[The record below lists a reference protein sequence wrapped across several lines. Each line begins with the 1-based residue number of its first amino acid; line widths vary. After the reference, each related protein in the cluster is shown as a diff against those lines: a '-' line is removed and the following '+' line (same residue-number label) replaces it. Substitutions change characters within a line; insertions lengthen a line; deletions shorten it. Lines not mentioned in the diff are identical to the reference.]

1 MDEDQGENKN
11 RDPSDSSESEKK
23 EIFIGFQD
31 TLEEEG
37 ASASPSTTTLCDK
50 TVSPESLQQKP
61 EWMPSFNSYEDFI
74 QKTLKSL
81 DGFMIIL
88 NTEGVILFVPSRVFL
103 LLGHISEEIM
113 GKTLLSLLP
122 ESEKSRVYQKIAL
135 KFPFSSAVG
144 KHIKFGCHLRRGN
157 VDYSCNPVYEY
168 AKIILNVIDISEEP
182 LILFTQL
189 FSRHPLKIP
198 IPVEDRFYLV
208 GLVCVIK
215 SQTFQELCSAEEG
228 GDETEEDTDDEGPV
242 DYSFRR
248 VTYHGSTYKGITYET
263 EDLYAGPE
271 HCPLDDQASTVTVE
285 QYGSRNSSSECNIES
300 ASSPG
305 SRSSSPEPSASWNAL
320 TCFQNF
326 SFNLDHNSQMMQ
338 NTSTVPSY
346 KYCVVETQDNPSVE
360 KLVPVEVV
368 EGGETEEKQVEEE
381 PIQKEE
387 QQVKGESVA
396 EADGAEPVQEVKPE
410 EAAELEAAEEA
421 RVEDPGE
428 ESKPAM
434 KAEPIEEST
443 GKAEPAEEV
452 KPGKEGKVAPVK
464 VEKAV
469 KMAKEALE
477 AADFAEKAEVA
488 EGVEEKLEN
497 LKEAE
502 LSPEVMETE
511 LETLP
516 CFSVTTVSQAL
527 VPARASRA
535 TTTLA
540 IEGTMGLLQADTKHS
555 QETREET
562 AKQLKTVL
570 DPESQ
575 HSTSVPCKSPGS
587 QSLEALTK
595 HTGKLKRSHSDVFK
609 AKRFRASPLP
619 ELEKPC
625 DPSIQVQPPKE
636 GAQDPPGPSTAQE
649 PAEVPE
655 DGAQLSSSGDEQL
668 IQSKP

>member
-1 MDEDQGENKN
+1 MKTK
-11 RDPSDSSESEKK
+11 EKIK
-23 EIFIGFQD
+23 I
-31 TLEEEG
+31 
-37 ASASPSTTTLCDK
+37 DK
-50 TVSPESLQQKP
+50 VSPESLQQKP

-135 KFPFSSAVG
+135 KFPFSSAG

-189 FSRHPLKIP
+189 FSRHFKDSYTC
-198 IPVEDRFYLV
+198 EDRFYLV

-242 DYSFRR
+242 DYS
-248 VTYHGSTYKGITYET
+248 TYHGSTYKGITMK

-285 QYGSRNSSSECNIES
+285 QYGSVTLLVNAES

-305 SRSSSPEPSASWNAL
+305 SGHLLQNPLLVGAL

-326 SFNLDHNSQMMQ
+326 SCQ
-338 NTSTVPSY
+338 
-346 KYCVVETQDNPSVE
+346 
-360 KLVPVEVV
+360 
-368 EGGETEEKQVEEE
+368 
-381 PIQKEE
+381 
-387 QQVKGESVA
+387 
-396 EADGAEPVQEVKPE
+396 PE
-410 EAAELEAAEEA
+410 H
-421 RVEDPGE
+421 PGYYH
-428 ESKPAM
+428 
-434 KAEPIEEST
+434 
-443 GKAEPAEEV
+443 
-452 KPGKEGKVAPVK
+452 PG
-464 VEKAV
+464 
-469 KMAKEALE
+469 
-477 AADFAEKAEVA
+477 
-488 EGVEEKLEN
+488 
-497 LKEAE
+497 
-502 LSPEVMETE
+502 
-511 LETLP
+511 
-516 CFSVTTVSQAL
+516 
-527 VPARASRA
+527 
-535 TTTLA
+535 
-540 IEGTMGLLQADTKHS
+540 EGTMGLLQADTKHS

-562 AKQLKTVL
+562 AKQLKM
-570 DPESQ
+570 Q

-649 PAEVPE
+649 PAEYLKM
-655 DGAQLSSSGDEQL
+655 AQCHPAGM
-668 IQSKP
+668 